1 MHGRNTIAYLDNGS
15 FLLHL
20 NFILIIFY
28 LTF

>member
-1 MHGRNTIAYLDNGS
+1 MHGRNTVAYLDDCS

-20 NFILIIFY
+20 DLIFIIFY